1 MVKQKVWHLTLLG
14 PSTWYLDLTLFV
26 PGYLELRY
34 APGGGPFRPPPT
46 ISARCGSIFKKS
58 DSMVSYG
65 GKELTCKISSK
76 SGEKHGSYGSSKK
89 IGTRDSSRIGDKE
102 QKTQNGPNRKFFFF
116 SKL

>member
-1 MVKQKVWHLTLLG
+1 MH
-14 PSTWYLDLTLFV
+14 
-26 PGYLELRY
+26 R
-34 APGGGPFRPPPT
+34 GGAILAPPT

-89 IGTRDSSRIGDKE
+89 IGTRDSSRIRDKE
-102 QKTQNGPNRKFFFF
+102 QKTQNGPNQKIVF
-116 SKL
+116 SKLIEKSETNKYSKIKW

>member
-1 MVKQKVWHLTLLG
+1 M
-14 PSTWYLDLTLFV
+14 LTLFV
-26 PGYLELRY
+26 PGYQELRY
-34 APGGGPFRPPPT
+34 APGGGAILAPPT

-89 IGTRDSSRIGDKE
+89 FGTRDSSRIGIKNKKLKMVRIE
-102 QKTQNGPNRKFFFF
+102 FFF
-116 SKL
+116 SKLIEKSETNKYNKIKW